1 MTKGKLTGVGVGPG
15 DPELLTLK
23 AVRKIRE
30 SDVVV
35 LPVSDRGLEVPVFSG
50 ENEREEDG
58 LNNYRNKC
66 VAYQIVKKAVPQV
79 KEKLKMY
86 LPVPMIKERDR
97 LEKIHDMD
105 ASVVCEL
112 LE

>member
-1 MTKGKLTGVGVGPG
+1 MTKGKLTGVGVSSGRPG
-15 DPELLTLK
+15 TSDIES
-23 AVRKIRE
+23 VRKIRE

-66 VAYQIVKKAVPQV
+66 VAYQIVKRQFP
-79 KEKLKMY
+79 
-86 LPVPMIKERDR
+86 R
-97 LEKIHDMD
+97 
-105 ASVVCEL
+105 
-112 LE
+112 

>member
-35 LPVSDRGLEVPVFSG
+35 LPVSDRGLEVPVFSE
-50 ENEREEDG
+50 ENEREEDR
-58 LNNYRNKC
+58 LKQLSNRC
-66 VAYQIVKKAVPQV
+66 VAYQNCKKARSPG
-79 KEKLKMY
+79 
-86 LPVPMIKERDR
+86 
-97 LEKIHDMD
+97 
-105 ASVVCEL
+105 
-112 LE
+112 

>member
-30 SDVVV
+30 SEVVV

-66 VAYQIVKKAVPQV
+66 VAYQIVKKAVPCIIYRRHFYQCMFLTV
-79 KEKLKMY
+79 
-86 LPVPMIKERDR
+86 I
-97 LEKIHDMD
+97 
-105 ASVVCEL
+105 
-112 LE
+112 